1 MADDPRD
8 DFERRLR
15 KVFEPAPGAAVRV
28 RDGALAAH
36 QRRSGGWR
44 PAMAGAAALTAL
56 AAALV
61 FWRGQ
66 GAPTPSAGTEAL
78 AATLSEGLVIL
89 QLPDGSTSITGGP
102 AREGRTPEGYGFVLV
117 EGELR

>member
-1 MADDPRD
+1 MADDSRD
-8 DFERRLR
+8 DVERRLR
-15 KVFEPAPGAAVRV
+15 EAFEPAPGAAGRV

-44 PAMAGAAALTAL
+44 PALAGAAVLMTL
-56 AAALV
+56 AAALL
-61 FWRGQ
+61 FWRGP
-66 GAPTPSAGTEAL
+66 GAPAPSAGTEAL
-78 AATLSEGLVIL
+78 DATLSEGLVIV